1 MSSPVEPSPAAA
13 SDSGEALP
21 VRAAL
26 VPDVLAADRVV
37 EQLQDAGFSVKEI
50 TVLCSDEVKE
60 AHFRRFEHEDPAG
73 DHAAEAATAG
83 GVAGLLIA
91 GAVAAVGAATGG
103 LAVIGAAAVAG
114 AGGISGSLIGAM
126 LTRGSEGE
134 LADFYDQAVR
144 EGQLLIGVEA
154 HGRDA
159 AARLKAAETIFE
171 AEGVK
176 SVSLSDG

>member
-1 MSSPVEPSPAAA
+1 MSAPVSPSSAAPASPE
-13 SDSGEALP
+13 DLP

-26 VPDVLAADRVV
+26 VSEVAAANRVV
-37 EQLQDAGFSVKEI
+37 ERLQDAGFSVKEI

-83 GVAGLLIA
+83 GVAGLLLA
-91 GAVAAVGAATGG
+91 GAVAAFGAATGG

-126 LTRGSEGE
+126 LTRGGEGE

-144 EGQLLIGVEA
+144 EGQMLIGVEV
-154 HGRDA
+154 HGAGA
-159 AARLKAAETIFE
+159 AARLKAAEEIFA
-171 AEGVK
+171 AEGVQ
-176 SVSLSDG
+176 SISLSDG